1 MPRSVI
7 LLATG
12 LFLGV
17 GLGFVLGAASSPRT
31 LPEAAVDIAHDHTAH
46 DHGGAMQGPGGAHD
60 HTALTE
66 MGDMAPELTLSLHAD
81 GPQSR
86 NLHIGVTGFVFD
98 PEGVNGPHVPGHGH
112 AHVYVNGVKMP
123 RAYSPWVQLL
133 ALPKGTHE
141 IRVTLNAN
149 DHSQLARNGQP
160 IEATIPVVID

>member
-1 MPRSVI
+1 MPRSAI

-17 GLGFVLGAASSPRT
+17 GLGFVLGAGSTPQAVPESV
-31 LPEAAVDIAHDHTAH
+31 PEAAVDIAHDHTAH
-46 DHGGAMQGPGGAHD
+46 DHGHGGSHD
-60 HTALTE
+60 HAALTE
-66 MGDMAPELTLSLHAD
+66 VGDMAPTMTLSLYPD

-86 NLHIGVTGFVFD
+86 TLHIGVTGFTFH
-98 PEGVNGPHVPGHGH
+98 PEGVNGPHIPGHGH

-160 IEATIPVVID
+160 IEATTRVVID